1 MWKDSSNEETD
12 TVKKTY
18 VDSGYNVS
26 ITVNS
31 TDCYY
36 VTTALNAWIQSQS
49 DSSLYTTWTNICG
62 DNSATGYGEPVL
74 PIEQTP

>member
-1 MWKDSSNEETD
+1 MWKDSSKEETD

-18 VDSGYNVS
+18 ADSGYNVS

-31 TDCYY
+31 TECYY
-36 VTTALNAWIQSQS
+36 VTTALNTWIQSQS
-49 DSSLYTTWTNICG
+49 DSSLYTNWNNIHG
-62 DNSATGYGEPVL
+62 DNTATGYGEPVL